1 MRIVLRSLRRYR
13 QFDLADMKLLVEV
26 RKLSSGV
33 LQKEFRLEEQDGS
46 EDVQK
51 TMRR

>member
-1 MRIVLRSLRRYR
+1 
-13 QFDLADMKLLVEV
+13 MKLLVEV